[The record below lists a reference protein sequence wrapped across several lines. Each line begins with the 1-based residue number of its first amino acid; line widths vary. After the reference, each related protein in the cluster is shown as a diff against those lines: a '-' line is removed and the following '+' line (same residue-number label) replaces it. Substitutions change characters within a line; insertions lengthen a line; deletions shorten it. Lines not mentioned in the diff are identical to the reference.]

1 MNDPELFQ
9 AELCTLRRDYFVAL
23 AVLREAIKMRTEQYK
38 RDRAA
43 LAQKY
48 GAHIVDATPCP
59 EPDDN
64 AIAELALGVH
74 REDTRKEN
82 Y

>member
-1 MNDPELFQ
+1 MNDLELFQ
-9 AELCTLRRDYFVAL
+9 SELCTLRRDYFVAL
-23 AVLREAIKMRTEQYK
+23 AVLRDAIKCRTAQYE

-59 EPDDN
+59 EIG
-64 AIAELALGVH
+64 AATALPRDRRQSG
-74 REDTRKEN
+74 E
-82 Y
+82 